1 MGWVQVE
8 VDARGMREMKGTKWW
23 WAAVAAAALSA
34 ASSGCATCKTPPP
47 FFVELTAGRGTNG
60 GAATRVLV
68 LQLKALDALQV
79 ADFNEVRKNPQGA
92 LGETLVGQPSEIWVN
107 ANESEVRWV
116 ARDKDARF
124 VAAVAVFQNPSQ
136 KWWSSHGMKPVSSLS
151 LQCREVAVESFQGRR
166 PYSSEEQMRFLLGDW
181 DVTTESERR
190 QPAPP
195 PPAESARRTA
205 QPGERGA

>member
-1 MGWVQVE
+1 VGRVQVE
-8 VDARGMREMKGTKWW
+8 ADARGMKEMKGTKWW
-23 WAAVAAAALSA
+23 WAAVAAVALSA

-47 FFVELTAGRGTNG
+47 FFVELTAGRDTNG

-92 LGETLVGQPSEIWVN
+92 LGETMVGKPEEIWVN
-107 ANESEVRWV
+107 ANESEVRWL

-124 VAAVAVFQNPSQ
+124 IAAVAVFQNPSQ
-136 KWWSSHGMKPVSSLS
+136 KWWSSHGMKTISSIS

-166 PYSSEEQMRFLLGDW
+166 PYSSEEQMRFILGTW
-181 DVTTESERR
+181 DITTEREQ
-190 QPAPP
+190 QPASP

-205 QPGERGA
+205 RPGEKGA